1 MGGTVVELSGRV
13 LIRNTQIAG
22 IYIDVNPVS
31 SDWYSAA
38 VSGPS
43 GFICRDHSADVLNK
57 YCFDCRSRRSL

>member
-1 MGGTVVELSGRV
+1 MGGAVVELSGRV

-38 VSGPS
+38 VSRPS
-43 GFICRDHSADVLNK
+43 AFLFCGHSPGVLNK
-57 YCFDCRSRRSL
+57 RRFDYRSRRSL